1 MTLADRLRS
10 ADPDERS
17 AAVAEIAGRSEVD
30 ASELEALAE
39 CLGHARKAIQRP
51 AADACTAL
59 AAQGVDVRPVLG
71 AALASPLARQRWG
84 AAFALAR
91 MGEPP
96 LETLPVVLET
106 LGGDDGD
113 LRWAAAKILRRMPG
127 RARVV
132 EALEGLL
139 REGNGAQRK
148 MALYCLRDLGARGP
162 EIEQAALWAL
172 GDGLRD
178 VRLAAIAWLAR
189 LASDREAAADRLL
202 IALEGDDVQLRRAA
216 AAGLGL
222 LGERSKRVLRALRDA
237 CATPDPSLRRAAEG
251 ALRRLGVPVA

>member
-17 AAVAEIAGRSEVD
+17 AAIAEIARRTSVEAG
-30 ASELEALAE
+30 ELEALAD

-51 AADACTAL
+51 AADACAAL
-59 AAQGVDVRPVLG
+59 SAQGIDVRPVLA

-84 AAFALAR
+84 AAFAFAR
-91 MGEPP
+91 LGAPP

-113 LRWAAAKILRRMPG
+113 LRWAAAEILRRVPE

-132 EALEGLL
+132 AALEDLL
-139 REGNGAQRK
+139 RSGNGAQRK
-148 MALYCLRDLGARGP
+148 MSLYCLRDLGVRAP
-162 EIEQAALWAL
+162 EIEQAALSAL
-172 GDGLRD
+172 GDELRE

-189 LASDREAAADRLL
+189 LATDRAAAADRML
-202 IALEGDDVQLRRAA
+202 IALAGGDPQLRRAA

-222 LGERSKRVLRALRDA
+222 LGERSERVLGALRDA

-251 ALRRLGVPVA
+251 ALRQLGAPPA